1 MAYVSQKGRD
11 HLSKNDRNDKG
22 VVVQSIV
29 PMITNLSCIGL
40 NHTTESL
47 ARQMIQNGK
56 VLMFNFKRNN

>member
-11 HLSKNDRNDKG
+11 HLDKNDRNDKE

-29 PMITNLSCIGL
+29 PMITSLSCIGL

-47 ARQMIQNGK
+47 ARQMI
-56 VLMFNFKRNN
+56 